1 MILSE
6 PELKAFVSAGHIRR
20 TDGVKPT
27 IDLVSLGL
35 HMGNQLIRYKDNSR
49 ILDLPSN
56 LDTESVG
63 IGSDGYVSFPSGCC
77 LLASTEEIVEMPLD
91 LMGFIQT
98 KGTIARGFVTV
109 HLCDGQIDPGFQGNV
124 TLELVNLS
132 PFAYRLKPGMPIA
145 QLFLHKLSTPLSA
158 GYEGRY
164 QMASGPTSMR
174 IPQGRQECR

>member
-1 MILSE
+1 
-6 PELKAFVSAGHIRR
+6 
-20 TDGVKPT
+20 
-27 IDLVSLGL
+27 LGTR
-35 HMGNQLIRYKDNSR
+35 LIRYKNHPG

-56 LDTESVG
+56 LETEPVE
-63 IGSDGYVSFPSGCC
+63 IGSDGCVSLRSGCC

-109 HLCDGQIDPGFQGNV
+109 HLCDGQIDPGYRGNV

-132 PFAYRLKPGMPIA
+132 SFEYRLKPGMPIA

-158 GYEGRY
+158 GYDGRY

-174 IPQGRQECR
+174 I